1 MRFFNYIKFI
11 EKRKK
16 DMKRKEFKKVLND
29 VVLEIFEKKEVKG
42 MFLMDVK
49 RELVESERIDELMKC
64 YRELL
69 KGKSGWMFFDFDD
82 RFERSMEGLD
92 NFEIKRVVLFGNVRR
107 ILEKK

>member
-1 MRFFNYIKFI
+1 
-11 EKRKK
+11 
-16 DMKRKEFKKVLND
+16 MKRKEFKKVLND

-42 MFLMDVK
+42 MLLMDVK

-82 RFERSMEGLD
+82 RFERSMGGLD